1 MISILIT
8 SESRYKLERPKIR
21 QAVTRLLKEKGLDDI
36 EISISVVGSRK
47 IKQLNQEYRKVDEV
61 TDVLSFP
68 LEEARGP
75 NGQLRL
81 GDIIICYPVA
91 REQARL
97 ENKMVGDKIM
107 ELIEHGLKHLLG
119 EHHGE

>member
-8 SESRYKLERPKIR
+8 SESRYKFERPKIR

-47 IKQLNQEYRKVDEV
+47 IKQLNQDFREVGEV

-91 REQARL
+91 REQAGK
-97 ENKMVGDKIM
+97 ENKLVNDKIM

-119 EHHGE
+119 EHHE

>member
-1 MISILIT
+1 MISVLIT
-8 SESRYKLERPKIR
+8 SESRYKFERPKIR

-36 EISISVVGSRK
+36 EVSISVVGSRK
-47 IKQLNQEYRKVDEV
+47 IKQLNRDFREVDVV

-68 LEEARGP
+68 LEDARGP

-91 REQARL
+91 REQARE
-97 ENKMVGDKIM
+97 ENKLVSDKII
-107 ELIEHGLKHLLG
+107 ELLEHGLKHLLG
-119 EHHGE
+119 EHHEQ

>member
-1 MISILIT
+1 MISVLIT
-8 SESRYKLERPKIR
+8 SESRYKFERPKIR

-36 EISISVVGSRK
+36 EVSISVVGSRK
-47 IKQLNQEYRKVDEV
+47 IKQLNRDFREVDEV

-81 GDIIICYPVA
+81 GDIVICYPVA

-119 EHHGE
+119 EHHE